1 MTKTIITQNGDIINL
16 NSLFAIY
23 VDTAVNPD
31 ANNQHFELRA
41 EGFMGHSF
49 VIGTYTDRSA
59 AVHAKAEIVRWLQN
73 EAYATFEVAA
83 A

>member
-16 NSLFAIY
+16 SILFAIY
-23 VDTAVNPD
+23 VDTAVNM
-31 ANNQHFELRA
+31 NTNQTHFELRA

-49 VIGTYTDRSA
+49 VIGTYADHTA
-59 AVHAKAEIVRWLQN
+59 AVHAKTEIVQWLQN
-73 EAYATFEVAA
+73 EAYTTFEVAA

>member
-1 MTKTIITQNGDIINL
+1 MTKTITTQNDDIINL

-23 VDTAVNPD
+23 VDTAINSST
-31 ANNQHFELRA
+31 NKKHYELRA

-49 VIGTYTDRSA
+49 VIGTYAAHLA
-59 AVHAKAEIVRWLQN
+59 AVQAKTEIVHWLQS

>member
-23 VDTAVNPD
+23 VDTAINSST
-31 ANNQHFELRA
+31 NKKHYELRA

-49 VIGTYTDRSA
+49 VIGTYADHLA
-59 AVHAKAEIVRWLQN
+59 AVQAKTEIVHWLQS
-73 EAYATFEVAA
+73 EAYATF
-83 A
+83 